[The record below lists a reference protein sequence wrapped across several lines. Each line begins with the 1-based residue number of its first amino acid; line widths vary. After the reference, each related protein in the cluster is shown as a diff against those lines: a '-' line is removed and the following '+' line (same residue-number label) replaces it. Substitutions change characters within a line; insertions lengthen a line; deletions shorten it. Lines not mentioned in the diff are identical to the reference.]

1 MKNTSPNSLISETED
16 LMEAV
21 AADPPASQVN
31 PKNKKH
37 ITSMEKVMQAYF
49 KRLEN
54 AFPMGKVQALYRRH
68 VEE

>member
-1 MKNTSPNSLISETED
+1 MRNTSKLISETEA

-21 AADPPASQVN
+21 AADLPASQAN

-37 ITSMEKVMQAYF
+37 IVSMEKVMQAYF

-54 AFPMGKVQALYRRH
+54 AFPYSRVQALYRRH